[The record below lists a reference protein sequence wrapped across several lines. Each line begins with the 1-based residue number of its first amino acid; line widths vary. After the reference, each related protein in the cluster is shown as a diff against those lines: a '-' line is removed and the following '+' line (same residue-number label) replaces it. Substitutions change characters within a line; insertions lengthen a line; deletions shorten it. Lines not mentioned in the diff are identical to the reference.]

1 MSEPPEPSPVASL
14 RDPEVLLDRDPVA
27 VERVTRTLDADRYE
41 AQRERYDDIEGV
53 VQLGVTDGDGR
64 VLVQDW
70 NGTGEWAPPGGT
82 VDPGD
87 DWVAAARRSAERLT
101 GVSVDVDGAVLVE
114 DLRFERRDGSASFSA
129 YGVSFVLSL
138 AEPAPSFRED
148 PAVAPASRFADGDA
162 ELDWVSDVPADANEN
177 HVDHVELFLRYAGG
191 D

>member
-1 MSEPPEPSPVASL
+1 MSEPSEPSPVASL
-14 RDPEVLLDRDPVA
+14 RDPEALLDRDAVG

-64 VLVQDW
+64 VLLQDW

-101 GVSVDVDGAVLVE
+101 GVSVDVDGVVLVE

-138 AEPAPSFRED
+138 AEPATSFRED
-148 PAVAPASRFADGDA
+148 PAVAPESRFADGDA
-162 ELDWVSDVPADANEN
+162 ELAWVTTVPADANEN